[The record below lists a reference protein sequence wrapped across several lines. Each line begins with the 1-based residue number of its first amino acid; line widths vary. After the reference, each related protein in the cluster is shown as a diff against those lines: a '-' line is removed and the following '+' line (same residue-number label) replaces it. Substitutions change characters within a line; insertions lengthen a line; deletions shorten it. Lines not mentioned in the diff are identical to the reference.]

1 MARVLVVDDQKIPR
15 VAVSSAL
22 AQAGH
27 EVAAEETGPAGIERA
42 RSWRPDVVVLDVHMP
57 GMDGFQVVERL
68 KLDPETRPIPV
79 IFLTADAPTDDL
91 VVRGLEMGAYDFLN
105 KGCSRAE
112 LLARVGAMSRV
123 KRSYDETS
131 ALARISDV
139 LVQTLDPAELGRR
152 LAEVVCHALRADGAL
167 LVLPGSAERPD
178 VRAGVGI
185 SVEDPRFYVLVDR
198 LLERCRPGDP
208 GADAFVLDGA
218 PALADEVG
226 AGFRSLAAAC
236 VRRAGSRSTLVA
248 VLSDSVGA
256 FRHPGDAPLL
266 GLLARQATLA
276 LDNAILHTET
286 REQARV
292 LEEQALRL
300 ARAMSDR
307 SRFFA
312 SMSHELRTPINAIL
326 GYGQLLREGV
336 YGPLQEKQSGAADRL
351 VTSARHLL
359 ELVNDVLDISKLEA
373 GKLEVHPEPVDL
385 ADLLREVATTLE
397 LQAREK
403 GLVLRVVAPADFPL
417 TTDPARVRQIALNL
431 LSNAVKFTDE
441 GEVTMEL
448 ERVGACA
455 EVRVADTG
463 PGIAPEDRER
473 VFDEFEQTA
482 SAASRGG
489 TGLGLAI
496 SKRLAALLGGTL
508 SLTSRVGEGS
518 TFTLRLPLQEG
529 GAERSGR

>member
-1 MARVLVVDDQKIPR
+1 MARVLVVDDQRIPR

-27 EVAAEETGPAGIERA
+27 QVTAEEDGPSGIACA
-42 RSWRPDVVVLDVHMP
+42 REWRPDVVVLDVHMP
-57 GMDGFQVVERL
+57 GMDGFQVVEQL
-68 KLDPETRPIPV
+68 KQDPETAPIPV

-91 VVRGLEMGAYDFLN
+91 VVRGLELGAYDFLN

-112 LLARVGAMSRV
+112 LLARVGAMARV

-139 LVQTLDPAELGRR
+139 LVQTLDPMELGAR
-152 LAEVVCHALRADGAL
+152 LAEVVCRALRADGAL

-185 SVEDPRFYVLVDR
+185 AADDPRFYVMVD
-198 LLERCRPGDP
+198 LLLDRCPASEAGV
-208 GADAFVLDGA
+208 DASVLEDA
-218 PALADEVG
+218 AALAEQVG
-226 AGFRSLAAAC
+226 AGFRSAAVTC
-236 VRRAGSRSTLVA
+236 VRRAGSRSTLLA
-248 VLSDSVGA
+248 VFAEGEGA

-276 LDNAILHTET
+276 LDNALLHAET
-286 REQARV
+286 RDQARV
-292 LEEQALRL
+292 LEEQAVRL

-336 YGPLQEKQSGAADRL
+336 YGELGEKQAGAADRL
-351 VTSARHLL
+351 VNSGRHLL

-373 GKLEVHPEPVDL
+373 GKLEVHPEPVEL
-385 ADLLREVATTLE
+385 AALLREVATTLE
-397 LQAREK
+397 LQARDK
-403 GLVLRVVAPADFPL
+403 GLELRVEAPREFPL
-417 TTDPARVRQIALNL
+417 VTDPARVRQIVLNL
-431 LSNAVKFTDE
+431 LSNAVKFTDV
-441 GEVTMEL
+441 GEVRLEL
-448 ERVGACA
+448 VPAGEWVQ
-455 EVRVADTG
+455 VRVADTG
-463 PGIAPEDRER
+463 PGIAPEDQQRI
-473 VFDEFEQTA
+473 FDEFEQTA
-482 SAASRGG
+482 AAASRGG

-508 SLTSRVGEGS
+508 SVVSQPGEGS
-518 TFTLRLPLQEG
+518 TFTLRLPAGVDGAG
-529 GAERSGR
+529 G

>member
-1 MARVLVVDDQKIPR
+1 MARVLVVDDQRIPR

-27 EVAAEETGPAGIERA
+27 QVAAEEDGPAGIERA
-42 RSWRPDVVVLDVHMP
+42 RDWRPDVVVLDVHMP
-57 GMDGFQVVERL
+57 GMDGFQVVEQL
-68 KLDPETRPIPV
+68 KQDPETAPIPV

-112 LLARVGAMSRV
+112 LLARVGAMARV

-139 LVQTLDPAELGRR
+139 LVQTLDPAELADR

-185 SVEDPRFYVLVDR
+185 AADDPRYYVLVD
-198 LLERCRPGDP
+198 LLLDHCSMDEAGS
-208 GADAFVLDGA
+208 GSFVLEDAAG
-218 PALADEVG
+218 LAEQVG
-226 AGFRSLAAAC
+226 ANFRAGAATC
-236 VRRAGSRSTLVA
+236 VRRAGSRSTLLA
-248 VLSDSVGA
+248 VFADADDA

-266 GLLARQATLA
+266 GLLGRQATLA
-276 LDNAILHTET
+276 LDNALLHAET

-292 LEEQALRL
+292 LEEQAVRL

-326 GYGQLLREGV
+326 GYGQLLQEGV
-336 YGPLQEKQSGAADRL
+336 YGPLEEKQLGAADRL
-351 VTSARHLL
+351 VSSGRHLL

-385 ADLLREVATTLE
+385 ATLLREVSTTVE
-397 LQAREK
+397 LQARDK
-403 GLVLRVVAPADFPL
+403 GLELRVVAPRSFPL
-417 TTDPARVRQIALNL
+417 TTDPARVRQIVLNL
-431 LSNAVKFTDE
+431 LSNAVKFTDA
-441 GEVTMEL
+441 GEVRVEL
-448 ERVGACA
+448 ESAAGRV

-463 PGIAPEDRER
+463 PGIAPEDQQR

-508 SLTSRVGEGS
+508 SLASRPGQGA
-518 TFTLRLPLQEG
+518 TFTLRLPAEG
-529 GAERSGR
+529 SSE